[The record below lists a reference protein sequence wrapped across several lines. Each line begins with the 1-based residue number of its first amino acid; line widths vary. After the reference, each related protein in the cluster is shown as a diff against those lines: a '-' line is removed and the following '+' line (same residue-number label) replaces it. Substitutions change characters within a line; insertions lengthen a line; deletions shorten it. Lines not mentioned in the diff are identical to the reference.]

1 MDLQALD
8 LQVADYQKAAFSLNT
23 DTAYAVH
30 RRAVLRYCT
39 LLGVEP
45 IPATSRLLC
54 RYAAHLAKRLKFSSV
69 KQYLNIVRIIH
80 REWNLPKPLE
90 GDYRLHLTLRGI
102 SSLGDSV
109 CRKQPITPR
118 HLRAILWALDV
129 AKPEH
134 AAIWAAA
141 RMMFYGLLRKS
152 NALPNSAREF
162 DPTRH
167 LRRSDISF
175 TSGVPESSSDGP
187 RQTSSGADNA
197 YCPCHASKDTP
208 CAPHRH
214 CSTRYVWH
222 GEPRRRGQ
230 PSPPAPDRGH
240 APSHRPCLYPPSRP
254 PSLAQDGTSPILPVT
269 ALGGVGPA
277 FCGRFPHRRG
287 SYRSW
292 ATGAPTPTQLT

>member
-23 DTAYAVH
+23 DKAYAVL
-30 RRAVLRYCT
+30 RRAFLRFCT

-54 RYAAHLAKRLKFSSV
+54 RYAAYLAKRLKFSSV
-69 KQYLNIVRIIH
+69 KQYLNIIRIIH
-80 REWNLPKPLE
+80 REWNLPNPLE

-102 SSLGDSV
+102 KRSLGDSV

-118 HLRAILWALDV
+118 HLRAILRALDV

-141 RMMFYGLLRKS
+141 LLMFYGLLRKS

-167 LRRSDISF
+167 LRRSDIPF
-175 TSGVPESSSDGP
+175 TSGG
-187 RQTSSGADNA
+187 
-197 YCPCHASKDTP
+197 C
-208 CAPHRH
+208 
-214 CSTRYVWH
+214 
-222 GEPRRRGQ
+222 
-230 PSPPAPDRGH
+230 
-240 APSHRPCLYPPSRP
+240 PSRHQVV
-254 PSLAQDGTSPILPVT
+254 QDRPV
-269 ALGGVGPA
+269 
-277 FCGRFPHRRG
+277 
-287 SYRSW
+287 
-292 ATGAPTPTQLT
+292 